1 MGIPH
6 VKRVYNWLQLVLV
19 VDLHGAVDI
28 ELALNKVLI
37 EHQGDVLPLRGCDPW
52 GYQLNQEFVLSGAL
66 DFSFCGQ
73 QLAVI
78 NE

>member
-1 MGIPH
+1 MGIPCI
-6 VKRVYNWLQLVLV
+6 KRVDNRFQLVLI

-28 ELALNKVLI
+28 KFALNEVLI
-37 EHQGDVLPLRGCDPW
+37 EHQGDVLPLSRCDPW
-52 GYQLNQEFVLSGAL
+52 GYQLNQDFVLSGAL